1 MHTPVLQKEV
11 IDFLDP
17 KPNEN
22 FVDATIG
29 GGGHTFEILKRT
41 APAGKI
47 LGIDLD
53 ESAIESLRINALGEE
68 INERLIL
75 TQGNFADL
83 EKIVAENNF
92 WPINGILADL
102 GISSTELEA
111 SGRGFS
117 FLKDE
122 PLDMRFSKKTLVS
135 AKEIINQWPEEE
147 IAKIIRQYGEEK
159 FSRQIAKKIIERR
172 KIKPIITSRQLTEII
187 KEATPFWYH
196 NRKIHPATKTF
207 QALRIAVNDELVNL
221 NIFLPSALNV
231 LTPGGRLVIIS
242 FHSLE
247 DRIVK
252 NFFRE
257 KKNQRLIKVL
267 TKKPVKPSSEEIFKN
282 PRSRSAKLRA
292 AVKLLVKK

>member
-135 AKEIINQWPEEE
+135 AKEIINQWPEEK